1 VIRVGRRQFIG
12 LGLGAAA
19 GALGMATVSRW
30 PRRTLGAGDVIVFDR
45 RFERATELASR
56 AAGGRPLRAIAG
68 DATELALWLQ
78 SRARLGRRACIR
90 GVTTESVP
98 FCLRQIAPRA
108 SLSIERIDH
117 DLFSWAVHLPG

>member
-19 GALGMATVSRW
+19 GALGMASVSRW
-30 PRRTLGAGDVIVFDR
+30 PHRSLGAGDVIVFDR
-45 RFERATELASR
+45 RFERAAGLATR
-56 AAGGRPLRAIAG
+56 MAGGRSLRAIAG

-78 SRARLGRRACIR
+78 SRARLGRRACVR

-108 SLSIERIDH
+108 SLAIERIDH
-117 DLFSWAVHLPG
+117 DLFSWAVRLPG